1 MATTSR
7 PPVLEMTR
15 SVMTAPRTERERHP
29 VDLVGPWRYYIDGR
43 EVGEHEYRAEE
54 AKWRQPHPIG

>member
-1 MATTSR
+1 M
-7 PPVLEMTR
+7 LEMTR

-43 EVGEHEYRAEE
+43 EVGEAEYRAEE
-54 AKWRQPHPIG
+54 AKWRQPHPIA